1 MKFFTISLLLLN
13 MTQQEEAKK
22 EEFAKEFMA
31 EEGLKGKARRIKIM
45 KIIDTVGY
53 NKRKIKT
60 ALARSTLAERIQH
73 DD

>member
-1 MKFFTISLLLLN
+1 VKFFTISLLLLN

-22 EEFAKEFMA
+22 EEFAKQFMT

-53 NKRKIKT
+53 DKRKIKT
-60 ALARSTLAERIQH
+60 ALARSTIVERIQQ
-73 DD
+73 D